1 VSQRHSQSQPPGD
14 ASSAGQP
21 TEVLAGSIERVT
33 FHNAANGFC
42 VVRIKARGHRELV
55 TVVGHAAEI
64 SAGEWVTVS
73 GTWVNSREHGQQ
85 FKAHFL
91 RSSPPTTAEG
101 IEKYL
106 GSGMIRGIGP
116 VYASKLVAAFGAEV
130 FEVIEQTPERL
141 REVPGIGRVRAG
153 RIAQAWA
160 DQKVV
165 REIMVFLH
173 SHGVGTAR
181 AVRIFKT
188 YGNDAVQVMAENPYR
203 LARDIR
209 GIGFRTADAIA
220 ARLGIEPTAMIRLRA
235 GINYALLEA
244 SGEGHCGL
252 PTAELLKQ
260 AGELLAV
267 ERPAAPPAVE
277 AELGEAA
284 GQAKPQLGATAKA
297 PAAAAGGSRVAL
309 ESGVIQ
315 TALDLQL
322 LEGSV
327 VADSLAGEAAIFLA
341 NLYRDERRIA
351 EALQQLAHGAAPWGA
366 IDAAK
371 AIAWVEQRLGLELA
385 ASQKGAAQQALANKL
400 LVITGGPGVGKTT
413 LINAILRILA
423 AKKLRIQLCAPTG
436 RAAKRMAETTGLE
449 AKTIHRLLEFDPAA
463 YGFRRGAELP
473 LDCDLL
479 VVDETSMVDVPL
491 MASLLAAIPPEAA
504 LLLVGDV
511 DQLPSVGPG
520 QVLSDVIGSGAIP
533 VARLTEVF
541 RQAASS
547 RIITTAHAI
556 NAGQIPDLRPP
567 ADRDGSGSGSGT
579 GASSD
584 FYFLPAE
591 TPEQAV
597 NLILKLVGERIP
609 ARFGFDPIGQV
620 QVLCPMARGG
630 CGSRSLNIEL
640 QKLLNPDPTEQVE
653 RFGWRFA
660 PGDKVMQIA
669 NDYEKEVFNGDVG
682 TIDAIDADNS
692 ELGVLFPTSEA
703 GVQGSRVV
711 VYGWGELDHLVPAYA
726 CTIHKSQGSEYPAV
740 VIPLLSQ
747 HYPML
752 QRNLVYTG
760 LTRGKQLVVLVGQK
774 KALAMA
780 VKNHLGRRRYT
791 KLAEWLAPA
800 DATTTPESFLPASL

>member
-1 VSQRHSQSQPPGD
+1 MNKPIAGQSSGMPD
-14 ASSAGQP
+14 NAAQP

-33 FHNAANGFC
+33 FHNADNGFC
-42 VVRIKARGHRELV
+42 VLRIKARGHRDLV
-55 TVVGHAAEI
+55 TVVGHSAEI

-73 GTWVNSREHGQQ
+73 GVWVNSREHGQQ
-85 FKAHFL
+85 FKAAFL

-116 VYASKLVAAFGAEV
+116 IYASKLVSAFGAEV
-130 FEVIEQTPERL
+130 FEVIEQAPERL
-141 REVPGIGRVRAG
+141 LEVPGIGQVRAG

-220 ARLGIEPTAMIRLRA
+220 ARLSIEPTATIRLRA

-252 PTAELLKQ
+252 PTAELLKL

-267 ERPAAPPAVE
+267 EEPDGTRGPLEPA
-277 AELGEAA
+277 
-284 GQAKPQLGATAKA
+284 
-297 PAAAAGGSRVAL
+297 
-309 ESGVIQ
+309 VIQ
-315 TALDLQL
+315 TALDLEL
-322 LEGSV
+322 SEGSV
-327 VADSLAGEAAIFLA
+327 VADSLAGEPTIFLSH
-341 NLYRDERRIA
+341 LHRDERRIA
-351 EALQQLAHGAAPWGA
+351 ESLHELAEGAPPWGA
-366 IDAAK
+366 IEAVK
-371 AIAWVEQRLGLELA
+371 AIGWVEQRLGLELA
-385 ASQKGAAQQALANKL
+385 ASQKAAVELALASKL

-436 RAAKRMAETTGLE
+436 RAAKRMAEATGLE

-463 YGFRRGAELP
+463 YGFRRNAELP
-473 LDCDLL
+473 LECDLL

-491 MASLLAAIPPEAA
+491 MASLLAAIPPEAG

-520 QVLSDVIGSGAIP
+520 QVLADAIASGALA

-556 NAGQIPDLRPP
+556 NAGTIPDLRSPP
-567 ADRDGSGSGSGT
+567 EGT
-579 GASSD
+579 SSD

-597 NLILKLVGERIP
+597 SLILKVVGERIP
-609 ARFGFDPIGQV
+609 ARFGFDPVAEV

-682 TIDAIDADNS
+682 TIDGIDSDNS
-692 ELGVLFPTSEA
+692 ELSVLFPTSEA
-703 GVQGSRVV
+703 GMAGSRAV

-740 VIPLLSQ
+740 VIPLLTQ
-747 HYPML
+747 HYAML

-780 VKNHLGRRRYT
+780 VKNHLDRRRYT
-791 KLAEWLAPA
+791 KLVEWLAP
-800 DATTTPESFLPASL
+800 EQLPLCPNRHGGS

>member
-1 VSQRHSQSQPPGD
+1 MGSQAERRSQSA
-14 ASSAGQP
+14 ASEQP

-33 FHNAANGFC
+33 FHNASNGFC
-42 VVRIKARGHRELV
+42 VLRIKARGHRELV

-64 SAGEWVTVS
+64 SAGEWVTAS
-73 GTWVNSREHGQQ
+73 GVWVNDREHGQQ
-85 FKAHFL
+85 FKAAFL

-116 VYASKLVAAFGAEV
+116 IYASKLVAAFGAEV
-130 FEVIEQTPERL
+130 FEVIEQAPERL
-141 REVPGIGRVRAG
+141 REVPGIGQVRAG

-235 GINYALLEA
+235 GVNYALLEA

-252 PTAELLKQ
+252 PTAELLKL

-267 ERPAAPPAVE
+267 EGPDGTRGPLEPA
-277 AELGEAA
+277 
-284 GQAKPQLGATAKA
+284 
-297 PAAAAGGSRVAL
+297 
-309 ESGVIQ
+309 VIQ
-315 TALDLQL
+315 TALDLELAEGTLVSDQL
-322 LEGSV
+322 SV
-327 VADSLAGEAAIFLA
+327 VSAEEQPEPPSGTTAGEPAVFLA
-341 NLYRDERRIA
+341 NLHKGERQIA
-351 EALQQLAHGAAPWGA
+351 EALLELSHGQPPWACSERGA
-366 IDAAK
+366 IDPAV
-371 AIAWVEQRLGLELA
+371 AIPWVEQRLGLTLA
-385 ASQKGAAQQALANKL
+385 ASQRTAVEQALASKV

-413 LINAILRILA
+413 LINAILQILSARRLRIL
-423 AKKLRIQLCAPTG
+423 LCAPTG
-436 RAAKRMAETTGLE
+436 RAAKRMSETTGLE
-449 AKTIHRLLEFDPAA
+449 AKTIHRLLEFDPQAF
-463 YGFRRGAELP
+463 GFRRGAELP
-473 LDCDLL
+473 LECDLL

-491 MASLLAAIPPEAA
+491 MASLLAALPAEAG

-520 QVLSDVIGSGAIP
+520 QVLADVINSAALP
-533 VARLTEVF
+533 VTRLTEVF

-547 RIITTAHAI
+547 RIITSAHAI
-556 NAGQIPDLRPP
+556 NAGQLPDLRPP
-567 ADRDGSGSGSGT
+567 AGDG
-579 GASSD
+579 ASD
-584 FYFLPAE
+584 FYFAQAD

-597 NLILKLVGERIP
+597 ALILKLVGERIP
-609 ARFGFDPIGQV
+609 ARFGLDPIQQV

-630 CGSRSLNIEL
+630 CGSRALNVEL
-640 QKLLNPDPTEQVE
+640 QQLLNPDPSEQVE

-660 PGDKVMQIA
+660 PGDKVMQVA
-669 NDYEKEVFNGDVG
+669 NDYEKEVFNGDLG
-682 TIDAIDADNS
+682 TVDSLDGDNS
-692 ELGVLFPTSEA
+692 ELTVLFEGKP
-703 GVQGSRVV
+703 V
-711 VYGWGELDHLVPAYA
+711 VYGWGELDNLVPAYA

-740 VIPLLSQ
+740 VIPLLTQ
-747 HYPML
+747 HYAML

-780 VKNHLGRRRYT
+780 VKNHRGRRRYT
-791 KLAEWLAPA
+791 RLQGLL
-800 DATTTPESFLPASL
+800 SG

>member
-1 VSQRHSQSQPPGD
+1 
-14 ASSAGQP
+14 
-21 TEVLAGSIERVT
+21 
-33 FHNAANGFC
+33 
-42 VVRIKARGHRELV
+42 
-55 TVVGHAAEI
+55 
-64 SAGEWVTVS
+64 
-73 GTWVNSREHGQQ
+73 
-85 FKAHFL
+85 
-91 RSSPPTTAEG
+91 
-101 IEKYL
+101 

-116 VYASKLVAAFGAEV
+116 IYASKLVEAFGAEV
-130 FEVIEQTPERL
+130 FEVIEQAPERL
-141 REVPGIGRVRAG
+141 REVPGIGKVRAG
-153 RIAQAWA
+153 RIALAWA

-220 ARLGIEPTAMIRLRA
+220 ARLGIEHTATIRLRA

-252 PTAELLKQ
+252 PTAELLKL

-267 ERPAAPPAVE
+267 EGPDGTRGPLEPAVI
-277 AELGEAA
+277 
-284 GQAKPQLGATAKA
+284 QA
-297 PAAAAGGSRVAL
+297 
-309 ESGVIQ
+309 
-315 TALDLQL
+315 ALDLEL
-322 LEGSV
+322 AEGAV
-327 VADSLAGEAAIFLA
+327 VADSLAGEPAIFLSH
-341 NLYRDERRIA
+341 LHRDERRIA
-351 EALQQLAHGAAPWGA
+351 EALLEQVQGARPWGV
-366 IDAAK
+366 IDAGK
-371 AIAWVEQRLGLELA
+371 AISWVDQRLGLQLA
-385 ASQKGAAQQALANKL
+385 ASQKAAVEQALASKL

-413 LINAILRILA
+413 LINAILQILA

-436 RAAKRMAETTGLE
+436 RAAKRMAEATGLE
-449 AKTIHRLLEFDPAA
+449 AKTIHRLLEFDPAS

-473 LDCDLL
+473 LECDLL

-520 QVLSDVIGSGAIP
+520 QVLADVIASGAVP
-533 VARLTEVF
+533 VTRLTEVF

-556 NAGQIPDLRPP
+556 NSGTIPDLRAP
-567 ADRDGSGSGSGT
+567 AD

-597 NLILKLVGERIP
+597 ALILKVVGERIP
-609 ARFGFDPIGQV
+609 ARFGFDPVGEV

-640 QKLLNPDPTEQVE
+640 QQLLNPDPAEQVE

-682 TIDAIDADNS
+682 TIDAIDSDNS
-692 ELGVLFPTSEA
+692 ELSVLFPASEA
-703 GVQGSRVV
+703 GVAGSRAVI
-711 VYGWGELDHLVPAYA
+711 YGWGELDHLVPAYA

-740 VIPLLSQ
+740 VIPLLTQ
-747 HYPML
+747 HYAML

-780 VKNHLGRRRYT
+780 VKNHLGRRRCT
-791 KLAEWLAPA
+791 KLAEWL
-800 DATTTPESFLPASL
+800 SGS

>member
-1 VSQRHSQSQPPGD
+1 MSPQATPALARPSPPDQAQASPQP
-14 ASSAGQP
+14 A
-21 TEVLAGSIERVT
+21 EVLAGSIERVT
-33 FHNAANGFC
+33 FHNAENGFC
-42 VVRIKARGHRELV
+42 VLRIKARGHRDLV

-64 SAGEWVTVS
+64 SAGEWVTMS

-85 FKAHFL
+85 FKASFL
-91 RSSPPTTAEG
+91 RTSAPTTAEG

-116 VYASKLVAAFGAEV
+116 IYASKLVAVFGEEV

-141 REVPGIGRVRAG
+141 REVPGIGPVRG
-153 RIAQAWA
+153 QRISQAWA

-188 YGNDAVQVMAENPYR
+188 YGNEAVQVMAENPYR
-203 LARDIR
+203 LAHDIR

-220 ARLGIEPTAMIRLRA
+220 TRLGIEPEAMIRLRA
-235 GINYALLEA
+235 GISYALLEA
-244 SGEGHCGL
+244 SGQGHCGL
-252 PTAELLKQ
+252 PTAELLKL

-267 ERPAAPPAVE
+267 E
-277 AELGEAA
+277 
-284 GQAKPQLGATAKA
+284 
-297 PAAAAGGSRVAL
+297 
-309 ESGVIQ
+309 SGLIQ
-315 TALDLQL
+315 SALDLEL
-322 LEGSV
+322 SEGSV
-327 VADSLAGEAAIFLA
+327 VAETLAGDAAIFLS
-341 NLYRDERRIA
+341 NLHRDERRIA
-351 EALQQLAHGAAPWGA
+351 VALQELAQGRTPWGGIEA
-366 IDAAK
+366 SK

-385 ASQKGAAQQALANKL
+385 ASQKAALEQALVSKV

-423 AKKLRIQLCAPTG
+423 AKKLRILLCAPTG

-463 YGFRRGAELP
+463 FSFKRKAELP
-473 LDCDLL
+473 LECDLL

-491 MASLLAAIPPEAA
+491 MASLLDALPPEAA

-520 QVLSDVIGSGAIP
+520 QVLADLINSSALP

-556 NAGQIPDLRPP
+556 NAGTIPDLRPP
-567 ADRDGSGSGSGT
+567 AAEAT
-579 GASSD
+579 TD

-597 NLILKLVGERIP
+597 ALILKVVGERIP
-609 ARFGFDPIGQV
+609 ARFGLDPIAQV

-640 QKLLNPDPTEQVE
+640 QQLLNPDPTEQVE

-660 PGDKVMQIA
+660 PADKVMQVA

-682 TIDAIDADNS
+682 TVETINAEAS
-692 ELGVLFPTSEA
+692 ELTVRFDGREVT
-703 GVQGSRVV
+703 
-711 VYGWGELDHLVPAYA
+711 YGWGELDNLVPAYA

-740 VIPLLSQ
+740 VIPLLTL
-747 HYPML
+747 HYAML

-760 LTRGKQLVVLVGQK
+760 ITRGKQLVVLVGQK

-791 KLAEWLAPA
+791 KLAEWL
-800 DATTTPESFLPASL
+800 S

>member
-1 VSQRHSQSQPPGD
+1 MSDQAG
-14 ASSAGQP
+14 GQP

-33 FHNAANGFC
+33 FHNATNGFC
-42 VVRIKARGHRELV
+42 VVRIKARGHRDLV

-130 FEVIEQTPERL
+130 FEVIEQAPERL
-141 REVPGIGRVRAG
+141 REVSGIGRVRAG

-252 PTAELLKQ
+252 PSAELLKL

-267 ERPAAPPAVE
+267 ERPAAPAAVQ
-277 AELGEAA
+277 AELGEAS
-284 GQAKPQLGATAKA
+284 GQAKPQLG
-297 PAAAAGGSRVAL
+297 AAGGSRVAL

-315 TALDLQL
+315 TALDLEL
-322 LEGSV
+322 SEGSV

-351 EALQQLAHGAAPWGA
+351 EALQELVQGAAPWGT

-385 ASQKGAAQQALANKL
+385 ASQKAAVQQALASKV

-473 LDCDLL
+473 LECDLL

-520 QVLSDVIGSGAIP
+520 QVLSDVIGSGAVP

-567 ADRDGSGSGSGT
+567 ADRGGNGT
-579 GASSD
+579 GNGNGASSD

-640 QKLLNPDPTEQVE
+640 QKLLNPDPVKQVE

-682 TIDAIDADNS
+682 TINSIDADNS
-692 ELGVLFPTSEA
+692 ELSVLFPTSEA
-703 GVQGSRVV
+703 GGQAAAAGSRLVI
-711 VYGWGELDHLVPAYA
+711 YGWGELDHLVPAYA

-740 VIPLLSQ
+740 VIPLLTQ
-747 HYPML
+747 HYAML

-791 KLAEWLAPA
+791 KLAEWLGPVEACC
-800 DATTTPESFLPASL
+800 

>member
-1 VSQRHSQSQPPGD
+1 MSDQAG
-14 ASSAGQP
+14 GQP

-33 FHNAANGFC
+33 FHNATNGFC
-42 VVRIKARGHRELV
+42 VVRIKARGHRDLV

-130 FEVIEQTPERL
+130 FEVIEQAPERL
-141 REVPGIGRVRAG
+141 REVSGIGRVRAG

-252 PTAELLKQ
+252 PSAELLKL

-267 ERPAAPPAVE
+267 ERPAAPAAVQ
-277 AELGEAA
+277 AELGEAS
-284 GQAKPQLGATAKA
+284 GQAKPQLG
-297 PAAAAGGSRVAL
+297 AAGGSRVAL

-315 TALDLQL
+315 TALDLEL
-322 LEGSV
+322 SEGSV

-351 EALQQLAHGAAPWGA
+351 EALQELVQGAAPWGT

-385 ASQKGAAQQALANKL
+385 ASQKAAVQQALASKV

-463 YGFRRGAELP
+463 YSFRRGAELP

-520 QVLSDVIGSGAIP
+520 QVLSDVIGSGAVP

-556 NAGQIPDLRPP
+556 NAGQIPDLRHS
-567 ADRDGSGSGSGT
+567 ADGS
-579 GASSD
+579 SSD

-597 NLILKLVGERIP
+597 NLILKVVGERIP

-640 QKLLNPDPTEQVE
+640 QKLLNPDPVKQVE

-682 TIDAIDADNS
+682 TINSIDADNN
-692 ELGVLFPTSEA
+692 ELSVLFPTSEA
-703 GVQGSRVV
+703 GGQSAAAASRLVI
-711 VYGWGELDHLVPAYA
+711 YGWGELDHLVPAYA

-740 VIPLLSQ
+740 VIPLLTQ
-747 HYPML
+747 HYAML

-791 KLAEWLAPA
+791 KLAEWLAA
-800 DATTTPESFLPASL
+800 

>member
-1 VSQRHSQSQPPGD
+1 MSPQATPALARPSPTDPAQ
-14 ASSAGQP
+14 ASPQP

-33 FHNAANGFC
+33 FHNAENGFC
-42 VVRIKARGHRELV
+42 VLRIKARGHRDLV

-85 FKAHFL
+85 FKASFL
-91 RSSPPTTAEG
+91 RASAPTTAEG

-116 VYASKLVAAFGAEV
+116 IYASKLVAVFGDQV
-130 FEVIEQTPERL
+130 FEVIEQAPERL
-141 REVPGIGRVRAG
+141 REVPGIGPVRG
-153 RIAQAWA
+153 QRISQAWA

-220 ARLGIEPTAMIRLRA
+220 ARLGIEPEAMIRLRA
-235 GINYALLEA
+235 GISYALLEA
-244 SGEGHCGL
+244 SGDGHCGL
-252 PTAELLKQ
+252 PSAELLKL

-267 ERPAAPPAVE
+267 ERPSGPLDE
-277 AELGEAA
+277 T
-284 GQAKPQLGATAKA
+284 GAT
-297 PAAAAGGSRVAL
+297 SRVPL
-309 ESGVIQ
+309 ESGLIES
-315 TALDLQL
+315 ALDLEL
-322 LEGSV
+322 SEGSV
-327 VADSLAGEAAIFLA
+327 VADTLAAEPAIFLS
-341 NLYRDERRIA
+341 NLHRDERRIA
-351 EALQQLAHGAAPWGA
+351 ASLQELAAGTPPWGA
-366 IDAAK
+366 IDSAK
-371 AIAWVEQRLGLELA
+371 AVPWVEQRLGLELA
-385 ASQKGAAQQALANKL
+385 ASQKAAVEQALASKV

-423 AKKLRIQLCAPTG
+423 AKKLRILLCAPTG
-436 RAAKRMAETTGLE
+436 RAAKRMGETTGLE

-463 YGFRRGAELP
+463 FGFKRNAELP
-473 LDCDLL
+473 LECDLL

-491 MASLLAAIPPEAA
+491 MASLLEALPPEAA

-520 QVLSDVIGSGAIP
+520 QVLADLINSGALP

-556 NAGQIPDLRPP
+556 NAGTIPDLRPP
-567 ADRDGSGSGSGT
+567 PADAT
-579 GASSD
+579 TD

-597 NLILKLVGERIP
+597 ALILKVVGERIP
-609 ARFGFDPIGQV
+609 ARFGLDPIAQV

-640 QKLLNPDPTEQVE
+640 QQLLNPDPTEQVE

-660 PGDKVMQIA
+660 PADKVMQVA

-682 TIDAIDADNS
+682 TVETIDADAS
-692 ELGVLFPTSEA
+692 ELTVRFDGREVT
-703 GVQGSRVV
+703 
-711 VYGWGELDHLVPAYA
+711 YGWGELDNLVPAYA

-740 VIPLLSQ
+740 VIPLLTQ
-747 HYPML
+747 HYAML

-760 LTRGKQLVVLVGQK
+760 ITRGKQLVVLVGQK

-791 KLAEWLAPA
+791 KLAEWMG
-800 DATTTPESFLPASL
+800 

>member
-1 VSQRHSQSQPPGD
+1 MEPLQS
-14 ASSAGQP
+14 

-33 FHNAANGFC
+33 FHNAESGFC
-42 VVRIKARGHRELV
+42 VLRIKARSHRDLV

-85 FKAHFL
+85 FKAAFL

-106 GSGMIRGIGP
+106 GSGLIRGIGP
-116 VYASKLVAAFGAEV
+116 IYASKLVAAFGAEV
-130 FEVIEQTPERL
+130 FAVIEEAPERL
-141 REVPGIGRVRAG
+141 REVPGIGQVRAS
-153 RIAQAWA
+153 RIARAWA

-209 GIGFRTADAIA
+209 GIGCRTADAIA
-220 ARLGIEPTAMIRLRA
+220 ARLGIEPAAMIRLRA

-252 PTAELLKQ
+252 PTAELLKL

-267 ERPAAPPAVE
+267 ERPDAEPRTAHGTENALPEDTRARPGPTRATRAP
-277 AELGEAA
+277 G
-284 GQAKPQLGATAKA
+284 
-297 PAAAAGGSRVAL
+297 PAAANRRVPLEPAL
-309 ESGVIQ
+309 IQ
-315 TALDLQL
+315 TALG
-322 LEGSV
+322 LERSEGTV
-327 VADSLAGEAAIFLA
+327 VADTLAGEPAIFLA
-341 NLYRDERRIA
+341 HLHRDERRIA
-351 EALQQLAHGAAPWGA
+351 ESLRELAQGVPPWGA
-366 IDAAK
+366 IDAGK
-371 AIAWVEQRLGLELA
+371 AIAWVEQRLGLRLA
-385 ASQKGAAQQALANKL
+385 PSQKDAVHLALASKV

-413 LINAILRILA
+413 LINAILRVLA
-423 AKKLRIQLCAPTG
+423 AKTLRLQLCAPTG
-436 RAAKRMAETTGLE
+436 RAAKRMAEATGLE
-449 AKTIHRLLEFDPAA
+449 AKTIHRLLEFDPRAC
-463 YGFRRGAELP
+463 GFRRGGDLP
-473 LDCDLL
+473 LECDLL
-479 VVDETSMVDVPL
+479 VVDESSMVDVPL
-491 MASLLAAIPPEAA
+491 LASLLAAIPPEAA

-520 QVLSDVIGSGAIP
+520 QVLADAIASGALA

-541 RQAASS
+541 RQAAAS

-556 NAGQIPDLRPP
+556 NAGTIPDLRPP
-567 ADRDGSGSGSGT
+567 ADGT
-579 GASSD
+579 TTD

-597 NLILKLVGERIP
+597 SLILKVVGERIP
-609 ARFGFDPIGQV
+609 ARFGFDPVSEV

-630 CGSRSLNIEL
+630 CGSRSLNLEL
-640 QKLLNPDPTEQVE
+640 QKLLNPNPAEPVE

-682 TIDAIDADNS
+682 MIEAIDSDNS
-692 ELGVLFPTSEA
+692 ELSVLFPTSEA
-703 GVQGSRVV
+703 GTAGPRTV

-740 VIPLLSQ
+740 VIPLLTQ
-747 HYPML
+747 HYAML
-752 QRNLVYTG
+752 QRNLLYTG
-760 LTRGKQLVVLVGQK
+760 LTRGKRLVVLVGQK

-780 VKNHLGRRRYT
+780 VKNHLGRRRFT
-791 KLAEWLAPA
+791 KLAEWLSAARANAP
-800 DATTTPESFLPASL
+800 DA

>member
-1 VSQRHSQSQPPGD
+1 MNKPIAGQSSGMPD
-14 ASSAGQP
+14 NAAQP

-33 FHNAANGFC
+33 FHNADNGFC
-42 VVRIKARGHRELV
+42 VLRIKARGHRDLV
-55 TVVGHAAEI
+55 TVVGHSAEI

-73 GTWVNSREHGQQ
+73 GVWVNSREHGQQ
-85 FKAHFL
+85 FKAAFL

-116 VYASKLVAAFGAEV
+116 IYASKLVSAFGAEV
-130 FEVIEQTPERL
+130 FEVIEQAPERL
-141 REVPGIGRVRAG
+141 REVPGIGQVRAG

-220 ARLGIEPTAMIRLRA
+220 ARLGIEPAATIRLRA

-252 PTAELLKQ
+252 PTAELLKL

-267 ERPAAPPAVE
+267 EEPDGIRGPLEPA
-277 AELGEAA
+277 
-284 GQAKPQLGATAKA
+284 
-297 PAAAAGGSRVAL
+297 
-309 ESGVIQ
+309 VIQ
-315 TALDLQL
+315 TALDLEL
-322 LEGSV
+322 SEGSV
-327 VADSLAGEAAIFLA
+327 VADSLAGEPTIFLSH
-341 NLYRDERRIA
+341 LHRDERRIA
-351 EALQQLAHGAAPWGA
+351 ESLHELAEGAPPWGA
-366 IDAAK
+366 IEAVK
-371 AIAWVEQRLGLELA
+371 AIGWVEQRLGLELA
-385 ASQKGAAQQALANKL
+385 ASQKAAVELALASKL

-436 RAAKRMAETTGLE
+436 RAAKRMAEATGLE

-463 YGFRRGAELP
+463 YGFRRNAELP
-473 LDCDLL
+473 LECDLL

-491 MASLLAAIPPEAA
+491 MASLLAAIPPEAG

-520 QVLSDVIGSGAIP
+520 QVLADAIASGALA

-556 NAGQIPDLRPP
+556 NAGTIPDLRSPP
-567 ADRDGSGSGSGT
+567 EGT
-579 GASSD
+579 SSD

-597 NLILKLVGERIP
+597 SLILKVVGERIP
-609 ARFGFDPIGQV
+609 ARFGFDPVAEV

-682 TIDAIDADNS
+682 TIDGIDSDNS
-692 ELGVLFPTSEA
+692 ELSVLFPTSEA
-703 GVQGSRVV
+703 GMAGSRAV

-740 VIPLLSQ
+740 VIPLLTQ
-747 HYPML
+747 HYAML

-780 VKNHLGRRRYT
+780 VKNHLDRRRYT
-791 KLAEWLAPA
+791 KLVEWLAP
-800 DATTTPESFLPASL
+800 EQLPLCPNRHGGS

>member
-1 VSQRHSQSQPPGD
+1 MTQRPSQSPPTDD
-14 ASSAGQP
+14 ANTTTAQP

-33 FHNAANGFC
+33 FHNADNGFC
-42 VVRIKARGHRELV
+42 VLRIKSRGHRELV

-85 FKAHFL
+85 FKAAFL
-91 RSSPPTTAEG
+91 RASPPTTAEG

-116 VYASKLVAAFGAEV
+116 IYASKLVTAFGAEV
-130 FEVIEQTPERL
+130 LEVIEQAPERL

-153 RIAQAWA
+153 RIATAWA

-188 YGNDAVQVMAENPYR
+188 YGNEAVQVMAENPYR

-220 ARLGIEPTAMIRLRA
+220 ARLGIEATAMIRLRA

-252 PTAELLKQ
+252 PTAELLKL

-267 ERPAAPPAVE
+267 ERPAPSPPPQRETPAKRVPLEPAVI
-277 AELGEAA
+277 
-284 GQAKPQLGATAKA
+284 QA
-297 PAAAAGGSRVAL
+297 
-309 ESGVIQ
+309 
-315 TALDLQL
+315 ALDLEL
-322 LEGSV
+322 SEGSV
-327 VADSLAGEAAIFLA
+327 VADALAGEAAIFLA
-341 NLYRDERRIA
+341 HLHRDERRIA
-351 EALQQLAHGAAPWGA
+351 DVLQELAQGEPPWGQ
-366 IDAAK
+366 IDATK
-371 AIAWVEQRLGLELA
+371 AITWVEQRLSLELA
-385 ASQKGAAQQALANKL
+385 ASQKAAVQQALASKV

-436 RAAKRMAETTGLE
+436 RAAKRLAETTGLE

-463 YGFRRGAELP
+463 YGFRRSAELP
-473 LDCDLL
+473 LECDLL

-491 MASLLAAIPPEAA
+491 MASLLTAIPPEAA

-520 QVLSDVIGSGAIP
+520 QVLADGITSGAVP

-556 NAGQIPDLRPP
+556 NAGTIPDLRPP
-567 ADRDGSGSGSGT
+567 AD

-597 NLILKLVGERIP
+597 ALILKVVGERIP

-640 QKLLNPDPTEQVE
+640 QQLLNPDPAEQVE

-692 ELGVLFPTSEA
+692 ELSVLFPSSEA
-703 GVQGSRVV
+703 GIAGSRAV

-740 VIPLLSQ
+740 VIPLLTQ
-747 HYPML
+747 HYAML

-780 VKNHLGRRRYT
+780 IKNHLGRRRYT

-800 DATTTPESFLPASL
+800 ANPPDRGAVSGPAASLKGGATSGDSF

>member
-1 VSQRHSQSQPPGD
+1 MNKPAAGQSPGTQSITSQ
-14 ASSAGQP
+14 QP

-33 FHNAANGFC
+33 FHNAESGFC
-42 VVRIKARGHRELV
+42 VLRIKARGHRELV

-85 FKAHFL
+85 FKAAFL
-91 RSSPPTTAEG
+91 KASAPTTAEG

-116 VYASKLVAAFGAEV
+116 IYASKLVAVFGDQV
-130 FEVIEQTPERL
+130 FEVIEQAPERL
-141 REVPGIGRVRAG
+141 REVPGIGQVRAG
-153 RIAQAWA
+153 RIAKAWA

-188 YGNDAVQVMAENPYR
+188 YGNDAVQVMVENPYR

-252 PTAELLKQ
+252 PTAELLNL

-267 ERPAAPPAVE
+267 ERPAQEQGDGKGADRRVP
-277 AELGEAA
+277 LEAA
-284 GQAKPQLGATAKA
+284 L
-297 PAAAAGGSRVAL
+297 
-309 ESGVIQ
+309 IQ
-315 TALDLQL
+315 TALDLEIS
-322 LEGSV
+322 EGSV
-327 VADSLAGEAAIFLA
+327 VADALAAEPAIFLA
-341 NLYRDERRIA
+341 HLHRDEWRIA
-351 EALQQLAHGAAPWGA
+351 ESLQELAHGSPPCGA
-366 IDAAK
+366 IDATK
-371 AIAWVEQRLGLELA
+371 AIPWVEQRLGLELA
-385 ASQKGAAQQALANKL
+385 ASQRAAVQQALASKV

-413 LINAILRILA
+413 LINAILQILA
-423 AKKLRIQLCAPTG
+423 AKRLAIQLCAPTG

-449 AKTIHRLLEFDPAA
+449 AKTIHRLLEFDPASH
-463 YGFRRGAELP
+463 GFRRNAELP
-473 LDCDLL
+473 LECDLL

-491 MASLLAAIPPEAA
+491 MASLLAAIPQEAG

-520 QVLSDVIGSGAIP
+520 QVLADLINSGALP
-533 VARLTEVF
+533 VARLSEVF

-556 NAGQIPDLRPP
+556 NAGTIPDLRSPP
-567 ADRDGSGSGSGT
+567 EGE
-579 GASSD
+579 SSD
-584 FYFLPAE
+584 FYFLPAD

-597 NLILKLVGERIP
+597 ALILKVVGERIP
-609 ARFGFDPIGQV
+609 ARFGLDPIAQV

-640 QKLLNPDPTEQVE
+640 QQLLNPDPAEHVE

-692 ELGVLFPTSEA
+692 ELSVLFPSSEA
-703 GVQGSRVV
+703 GGNATAAGSRVV
-711 VYGWGELDHLVPAYA
+711 VYGWGELDNLVPAYA

-740 VIPLLSQ
+740 VIPLLTQ
-747 HYPML
+747 HYAML

-780 VKNHLGRRRYT
+780 VKNHLGRSRHT
-791 KLAEWLAPA
+791 KLAEWL
-800 DATTTPESFLPASL
+800 SGS

>member
-1 VSQRHSQSQPPGD
+1 MNKPI
-14 ASSAGQP
+14 AGQSP
-21 TEVLAGSIERVT
+21 GMPDTTAQPTEVQSTEVLAGSIERVT
-33 FHNAANGFC
+33 FHSAESGFC
-42 VVRIKARGHRELV
+42 VLRIKARGHRDLV

-85 FKAHFL
+85 FKASFL
-91 RSSPPTTAEG
+91 KASAPTTAEG

-116 VYASKLVAAFGAEV
+116 IYAGKLVGAFGAEV
-130 FEVIEQTPERL
+130 FEVIEQAPERL
-141 REVPGIGRVRAG
+141 REVPGIGKVRAS

-220 ARLGIEPTAMIRLRA
+220 ARLGIEATAMIRLRA
-235 GINYALLEA
+235 GVNYALLEA

-252 PTAELLKQ
+252 PTAELLKL

-267 ERPAAPPAVE
+267 ERPAPSPPAEPNPTQGSDQREEQGSAAVHAPPHRV
-277 AELGEAA
+277 
-284 GQAKPQLGATAKA
+284 A
-297 PAAAAGGSRVAL
+297 PANRVPL
-309 ESGVIQ
+309 EPAVIQ
-315 TALDLQL
+315 TALDLEL
-322 LEGSV
+322 SEGSV

-341 NLYRDERRIA
+341 HLHRDERRIA
-351 EALQQLAHGAAPWGA
+351 EALQELAQGAPPWGTINAERA
-366 IDAAK
+366 ID
-371 AIAWVEQRLGLELA
+371 WVEQRLGLELA
-385 ASQKGAAQQALANKL
+385 ASQQAAVELALASKV

-436 RAAKRMAETTGLE
+436 RAAKRMAEATGLE

-473 LDCDLL
+473 LECDLL

-520 QVLSDVIGSGAIP
+520 QVLADVIASGALP

-556 NAGQIPDLRPP
+556 NAGTIPDLRPP
-567 ADRDGSGSGSGT
+567 SEGGT
-579 GASSD
+579 TD

-597 NLILKLVGERIP
+597 ALILKVVGERIP

-640 QKLLNPDPTEQVE
+640 QRLLNPDPFEQVE

-682 TIDAIDADNS
+682 TIDAIDSDNS
-692 ELGVLFPTSEA
+692 ELSVLFPTSEA
-703 GVQGSRVV
+703 GAAGSRVV

-740 VIPLLSQ
+740 VIPLLTQ
-747 HYPML
+747 HYAML

-780 VKNHLGRRRYT
+780 VKNHLGRRRYS
-791 KLAEWLAPA
+791 KLAEWLLPA
-800 DATTTPESFLPASL
+800 EAITGAVSFLPASL

>member
-1 VSQRHSQSQPPGD
+1 MNKPIAGQSSGMPD
-14 ASSAGQP
+14 TTAQP

-33 FHNAANGFC
+33 FHSAESGFC
-42 VVRIKARGHRELV
+42 VLRIKARGHRDLV

-85 FKAHFL
+85 FKASFL
-91 RSSPPTTAEG
+91 RASAPTTAEG

-116 VYASKLVAAFGAEV
+116 IYASKLVAVFGAEV
-130 FEVIEQTPERL
+130 FEVIEQAPERL
-141 REVPGIGRVRAG
+141 REVPGIGKVRAG

-220 ARLGIEPTAMIRLRA
+220 ARLGIEATAMIRLRA
-235 GINYALLEA
+235 GVNYALLEA

-252 PTAELLKQ
+252 PTAELLKL

-267 ERPAAPPAVE
+267 ERSAPSPPAESNPMQGSDQRDQREEQGGPAVK
-277 AELGEAA
+277 
-284 GQAKPQLGATAKA
+284 QSPQRDA
-297 PAAAAGGSRVAL
+297 PANRVPL
-309 ESGVIQ
+309 EPAVIQ
-315 TALDLQL
+315 AALDLEL
-322 LEGSV
+322 SEGSV
-327 VADSLAGEAAIFLA
+327 VADTLAGEGAIFLA
-341 NLYRDERRIA
+341 HLHRDERRIA
-351 EALQQLAHGAAPWGA
+351 DVLQQLAHGSPPWGQ
-366 IDAAK
+366 IDSAK
-371 AIAWVEQRLGLELA
+371 AIEWVEQRLGLELA
-385 ASQKGAAQQALANKL
+385 TSQQAAVEQALASKL

-436 RAAKRMAETTGLE
+436 RAAKRMAEATGLE

-463 YGFRRGAELP
+463 YGFRRGPELP
-473 LDCDLL
+473 LECDLL

-520 QVLSDVIGSGAIP
+520 QVLADVIASGSVA

-556 NAGQIPDLRPP
+556 NAGTIPDLRPP
-567 ADRDGSGSGSGT
+567 SEGGT
-579 GASSD
+579 TD
-584 FYFLPAE
+584 FYFLPAD

-597 NLILKLVGERIP
+597 ALILKVVGERIP

-640 QKLLNPDPTEQVE
+640 QRLLNPDPAEQVE

-703 GVQGSRVV
+703 GVQGRRVV

-740 VIPLLSQ
+740 VIPLLTQ
-747 HYPML
+747 HYAML

-791 KLAEWLAPA
+791 KLAEWLLPA
-800 DATTTPESFLPASL
+800 DAIPGAVSFLPASL

>member
-1 VSQRHSQSQPPGD
+1 MASPAERGQPNGSNGR
-14 ASSAGQP
+14 SSAEQPSAEQP

-33 FHNAANGFC
+33 FHNAENGFC
-42 VVRIKARGHRELV
+42 VLRIKARGHRDLV

-85 FKAHFL
+85 FKAAFL

-116 VYASKLVAAFGAEV
+116 IYANKLVGAFGAEV
-130 FEVIEQTPERL
+130 FEVIEQAPERL
-141 REVPGIGRVRAG
+141 REVPGIGKVRAS

-252 PTAELLKQ
+252 PTAELLKL

-267 ERPAAPPAVE
+267 DPA
-277 AELGEAA
+277 L
-284 GQAKPQLGATAKA
+284 
-297 PAAAAGGSRVAL
+297 
-309 ESGVIQ
+309 IQ
-315 TALDLQL
+315 TALDLEL
-322 LEGSV
+322 SEGSV
-327 VADSLAGEAAIFLA
+327 VADAFAAEPAIFLA
-341 NLYRDERRIA
+341 HLHRDERRIA
-351 EALQQLAHGAAPWGA
+351 QSLHELAEGSPPWGA
-366 IDAAK
+366 IDAAR
-371 AIAWVEQRLGLELA
+371 AIGWVEQRLGLELA
-385 ASQKGAAQQALANKL
+385 TSQKAAVEQALASKVL
-400 LVITGGPGVGKTT
+400 MITGGPGVGKTT

-423 AKKLRIQLCAPTG
+423 AKKLRILLCAPTG
-436 RAAKRMAETTGLE
+436 RAAKRMAEATGLE
-449 AKTIHRLLEFDPAA
+449 AKTIHRLLEFDPSA

-473 LDCDLL
+473 LECDLL

-520 QVLSDVIGSGAIP
+520 QVLADGINSGAVP
-533 VARLTEVF
+533 VTRLTEVF

-556 NAGQIPDLRPP
+556 NAGTIPDLRSPP
-567 ADRDGSGSGSGT
+567 EGD
-579 GASSD
+579 SSD

-591 TPEQAV
+591 TPEQALA
-597 NLILKLVGERIP
+597 LILKVVGERIP
-609 ARFGFDPIGQV
+609 ARFGLDPIAQV
-620 QVLCPMARGG
+620 QVLCPMSRGG

-640 QKLLNPDPTEQVE
+640 QKLLNPDPAEQVE

-692 ELGVLFPTSEA
+692 ELSVLFPTSEA
-703 GVQGSRVV
+703 GGSSIAAGSRAV

-740 VIPLLSQ
+740 VIPLLTQ
-747 HYPML
+747 HYAML

-780 VKNHLGRRRYT
+780 VKNHLGHRRYT
-791 KLAEWLAPA
+791 KLAEWLAGA
-800 DATTTPESFLPASL
+800 ESSTAGTCSV

>member
-1 VSQRHSQSQPPGD
+1 MASAAERNQPNGSSSGAPG
-14 ASSAGQP
+14 AGQP

-33 FHNAANGFC
+33 FHNASTGFC
-42 VVRIKARGHRELV
+42 VLRIKARGHRDLV

-73 GTWVNSREHGQQ
+73 GVWVNSREHGQQ
-85 FKAHFL
+85 FKAAFL

-116 VYASKLVAAFGAEV
+116 IYASKLVAAFGAEV
-130 FEVIEQTPERL
+130 FEVIEQAPERL
-141 REVPGIGRVRAG
+141 REVPGIGQVRAG

-220 ARLGIEPTAMIRLRA
+220 ARLGIEPTATIRLRA

-252 PTAELLKQ
+252 PTAELLKL

-267 ERPAAPPAVE
+267 EPE
-277 AELGEAA
+277 QI
-284 GQAKPQLGATAKA
+284 QA
-297 PAAAAGGSRVAL
+297 
-309 ESGVIQ
+309 
-315 TALDLQL
+315 ALDLEL
-322 LEGSV
+322 SEGSV
-327 VADSLAGEAAIFLA
+327 VAGTLAGEPAIFLA
-341 NLYRDERRIA
+341 HLHRDERRIA
-351 EALQQLAHGAAPWGA
+351 ESLQELALGTPPWGA

-371 AIAWVEQRLGLELA
+371 AIGWVEQRLGLQLA
-385 ASQKGAAQQALANKL
+385 ASQKAAVEVALASKV

-413 LINAILRILA
+413 LINAILQILA

-436 RAAKRMAETTGLE
+436 RAAKRMAEATGLE
-449 AKTIHRLLEFDPAA
+449 AKTIHRLLEFDPASD
-463 YGFRRGAELP
+463 GFRRNAELP
-473 LDCDLL
+473 LEGDLL

-520 QVLSDVIGSGAIP
+520 QVLADGISSGALA
-533 VARLTEVF
+533 VTRLTEVF

-556 NAGQIPDLRPP
+556 NAGTIPDLRSP
-567 ADRDGSGSGSGT
+567 AEGT
-579 GASSD
+579 SSD
-584 FYFLPAE
+584 FYFLPAD

-597 NLILKLVGERIP
+597 SLILKVVGERIP
-609 ARFGFDPIGQV
+609 ARFGFDPLGEV

-682 TIDAIDADNS
+682 TIDAIDSDNS
-692 ELGVLFPTSEA
+692 ELSVLFPTSEA
-703 GVQGSRVV
+703 GPGAGQVGSRAV

-726 CTIHKSQGSEYPAV
+726 CTINKSQGSEYPAV
-740 VIPLLSQ
+740 VIPLLTQ
-747 HYPML
+747 HYAML

-791 KLAEWLAPA
+791 KLAEWL
-800 DATTTPESFLPASL
+800 TPQ

>member
-1 VSQRHSQSQPPGD
+1 MNKPIAGQSSGMPD
-14 ASSAGQP
+14 NAAQP

-33 FHNAANGFC
+33 FHNADNGFC
-42 VVRIKARGHRELV
+42 VLRIKARGHRDLV
-55 TVVGHAAEI
+55 TVVGHSAEI

-73 GTWVNSREHGQQ
+73 GVWVNSREHGQQ
-85 FKAHFL
+85 FKAAFL

-116 VYASKLVAAFGAEV
+116 IYASKLVSAFGAEV
-130 FEVIEQTPERL
+130 FEVIEQAPERL
-141 REVPGIGRVRAG
+141 REVPGIGQVRAG

-220 ARLGIEPTAMIRLRA
+220 ARLGIEPAATIRLRA

-252 PTAELLKQ
+252 PTAELLKL

-267 ERPAAPPAVE
+267 EEPDGIRGPLEPA
-277 AELGEAA
+277 
-284 GQAKPQLGATAKA
+284 
-297 PAAAAGGSRVAL
+297 
-309 ESGVIQ
+309 VIQ
-315 TALDLQL
+315 TALDLEL
-322 LEGSV
+322 SEGSV
-327 VADSLAGEAAIFLA
+327 VADSLAGEPTIFLSH
-341 NLYRDERRIA
+341 LHRDERRIA
-351 EALQQLAHGAAPWGA
+351 ESLHELAEGAPPWGA
-366 IDAAK
+366 IEAVK
-371 AIAWVEQRLGLELA
+371 AIGWVEQRLGLELA
-385 ASQKGAAQQALANKL
+385 ASQKAAVELALASKL

-436 RAAKRMAETTGLE
+436 RAAKRMAEATGLE

-463 YGFRRGAELP
+463 YGFRRNAELP
-473 LDCDLL
+473 LECDLL

-491 MASLLAAIPPEAA
+491 MASLLAAIPPEAG

-520 QVLSDVIGSGAIP
+520 QVLADAIASGALA

-556 NAGQIPDLRPP
+556 NAGTIPDLRSPP
-567 ADRDGSGSGSGT
+567 EGT
-579 GASSD
+579 SSD

-597 NLILKLVGERIP
+597 SLILKVVGERIP
-609 ARFGFDPIGQV
+609 ARFGFDPVAEV

-682 TIDAIDADNS
+682 TIDGIDSDNS
-692 ELGVLFPTSEA
+692 ELSVLFPTSEA
-703 GVQGSRVV
+703 GMAGSRAV

-740 VIPLLSQ
+740 VIPLLTQ
-747 HYPML
+747 HYAML

-791 KLAEWLAPA
+791 KLAEWLAGA
-800 DATTTPESFLPASL
+800 ESSTAGTCPV

>member
-1 VSQRHSQSQPPGD
+1 MASPAESGG
-14 ASSAGQP
+14 ASSTTEP
-21 TEVLAGSIERVT
+21 SREVLAGLIERVT
-33 FHNAANGFC
+33 FHSPANGFC
-42 VVRIKARGHRELV
+42 VLRIKARGHRDLV

-64 SAGEWVTVS
+64 NPGEWITVSGEWVTD
-73 GTWVNSREHGQQ
+73 REHGLQ
-85 FKAHFL
+85 FKASFL
-91 RSSPPTTAEG
+91 RTSPPTSAEG
-101 IEKYL
+101 MAKYL

-116 VYASKLVAAFGAEV
+116 IYASKLIDAFGEQV
-130 FEVIEQTPERL
+130 FAVIEEAPERL
-141 REVPGIGRVRAG
+141 REVPGIGKVRAG

-160 DQKVV
+160 DQKVG

-188 YGNDAVQVMAENPYR
+188 NGNDALAVMAENPKS

-220 ARLGIEPTAMIRLRA
+220 ARLGIEATAMIRLRA
-235 GINYALLEA
+235 GVNYALLEA

-252 PTAELLKQ
+252 PTAELLKL

-267 ERPAAPPAVE
+267 ERPAPSPPAE
-277 AELGEAA
+277 PNPTQGSDQREEQGSAA
-284 GQAKPQLGATAKA
+284 VQAAPQRDA
-297 PAAAAGGSRVAL
+297 PANRVPL
-309 ESGVIQ
+309 EPAVIQ
-315 TALDLQL
+315 TALDLEL
-322 LEGSV
+322 SEGSV

-341 NLYRDERRIA
+341 HLHRDERRIA
-351 EALQQLAHGAAPWGA
+351 EALQELAQGAPPWGTINAERA
-366 IDAAK
+366 ID
-371 AIAWVEQRLGLELA
+371 WVEQRLGLQLATSQQAAVELA
-385 ASQKGAAQQALANKL
+385 LASKV

-436 RAAKRMAETTGLE
+436 RAAKRMAEATGLE

-463 YGFRRGAELP
+463 YGFRRNAELP
-473 LDCDLL
+473 LECDLL

-520 QVLSDVIGSGAIP
+520 QVLADVIASGALP

-556 NAGQIPDLRPP
+556 NAGTIPDLRPP
-567 ADRDGSGSGSGT
+567 SEGGT
-579 GASSD
+579 TD

-597 NLILKLVGERIP
+597 ALILKVVGERIP

-640 QKLLNPDPTEQVE
+640 QRLLNPDPVEQVE

-682 TIDAIDADNS
+682 TIDAIDSDNS
-692 ELGVLFPTSEA
+692 ELSVLFPTSEA
-703 GVQGSRVV
+703 GAAGSRVV

-740 VIPLLSQ
+740 VIPLLTQ
-747 HYPML
+747 HYAML
-752 QRNLVYTG
+752 QRNLVYAG

-791 KLAEWLAPA
+791 KLAEWLLPA
-800 DATTTPESFLPASL
+800 DAITGAVSFLPASL